1 MLHRLKKKEIEYGT
15 PIKREE
21 LPKPTKRLPQ
31 YDDCLRAFIK
41 SGTELW
47 KVNINVLPSK
57 NIRVVL
63 SALKW
68 RINNKPEFKD
78 KGIHAFM
85 RGNNIYLEKVKENG

>member
-1 MLHRLKKKEIEYGT
+1 LKKKEIDYGI
-15 PIKREE
+15 PIKREA

-31 YDDCLRAFIK
+31 YDECLRAFIK
-41 SGTELW
+41 SESELW
-47 KVNINVLPSK
+47 KVNIQVLPSK

-68 RINNKPEFKD
+68 RINHRPEFKG

-85 RGNNIYLEKVKENG
+85 RGNNIYLEKVNENG